1 MNPATPELA
10 DGWRRIVGGRRS
22 CRGFTAAEL
31 PEELLLEVFT
41 LAQRTASWCNA
52 QPWTVA
58 LVSGQARLRLAKS
71 LDAAYGSRSPVWDI
85 EPPVNY
91 LGVHQE
97 RRQAAGAL
105 LYRATGVPR
114 QDMVGRVEQM
124 RRNFA
129 FFGAPH
135 VAVITVAED
144 LGAYALVDV
153 GAYLATV
160 LWTAE
165 ALGVAAIAQA
175 APARHSDLLRD
186 VLAIAPGQRV
196 VGCIALGNADPAHPA
211 NQFRTDRAEPDEV
224 LRVHVV

>member
-1 MNPATPELA
+1 MTHVMPEVA
-10 DGWRRIVGGRRS
+10 DGWRRIVGGRKS
-22 CRGFTAAEL
+22 CRGFTHDEL
-31 PEELLLEVFT
+31 PDEVLLEVFT
-41 LAQRTASWCNA
+41 LAQRSASWCNA
-52 QPWTVA
+52 QPWSVA
-58 LVSGQARLRLAKS
+58 LASGQARLRLAKS

-85 EPPVNY
+85 EPPMDY
-91 LGVHQE
+91 LDVHQE

-114 QDMVGRVEQM
+114 EDMAGRVEQM
-124 RRNFA
+124 RRIFE

-135 VAVITVAED
+135 VAVISVAED

-175 APARHSDLLRD
+175 APARHSDLLRE
-186 VLAIAPGQRV
+186 VLDIAPRQRV
-196 VGCIALGNADPAHPA
+196 VGCIALGYPDPAHPA
-211 NQFRTDRAEPDEV
+211 NQFRTDRADPDEV
-224 LRVHVV
+224 LRVHSA